1 MCPECR
7 KKYGQKQQTQYEEYP
22 YYQGEE
28 MYQYQYDEPQNYQD
42 YPYEQTKYEA
52 KTFQPTIYSSQ
63 EYQNLLKIAKPM
75 FTVVKK

>member
-1 MCPECR
+1 
-7 KKYGQKQQTQYEEYP
+7 
-22 YYQGEE
+22 